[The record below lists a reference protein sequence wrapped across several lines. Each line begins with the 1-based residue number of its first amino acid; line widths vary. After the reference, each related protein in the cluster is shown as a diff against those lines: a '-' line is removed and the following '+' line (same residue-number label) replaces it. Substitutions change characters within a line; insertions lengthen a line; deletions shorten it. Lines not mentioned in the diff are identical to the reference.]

1 MKINTMLKSILIFL
15 GFGEAGDRTDNRL
28 MGHEDNHMKL
38 KPEIDKGFQID
49 CPKIFVPW
57 DIDVNT
63 LKELFRGQRLDNIAT
78 GYYTTRCT
86 LLGSLNCMLGFHF
99 EPCLNGRL
107 NELEFFRT
115 DCDNQQKSFN
125 EFQRSF
131 SHSFGQPTNKI
142 KGNEGFYN
150 YEWQINNIQILHFV
164 FDRFGPEENL
174 RIRKVR

>member
-1 MKINTMLKSILIFL
+1 MRIRFTLKAILIFL
-15 GFGEAGDRTDNRL
+15 GFGQARERTVNKTIGQDGNFS
-28 MGHEDNHMKL
+28 KL
-38 KPEIDKGFQID
+38 KDVIEKGFQID

-63 LKELFRGQRLDNIAT
+63 LKDLFKGQNLVNVAT

-86 LLGSLNCMLGFHF
+86 SFDNLNCMLGFHF

-115 DCDNQQKSFN
+115 DCDNQKKSFD
-125 EFQRSF
+125 EFQKCF
-131 SHSFGQPTNKI
+131 SQSFGQPTNKI